1 MSVCDNFE
9 KKLRIVAPCCFV
21 EVPGLRRVTVVE
33 PVSENGAD
41 GVESRFEICG
51 DVVSEVSGMTVVIR
65 RCGRKFGVSD
75 ALSAEPDFMIAES
88 ADKCFAR
95 FFPVDPEL
103 FSEPGGG
110 KNFCPP
116 VDHVL
121 SAGDPVCVPFSAV

>member
-65 RCGRKFGVSD
+65 RRGRKFGVSD
-75 ALSAEPDFMIAES
+75 AAA
-88 ADKCFAR
+88 
-95 FFPVDPEL
+95 VDPEL
-103 FSEPGGG
+103 MIT
-110 KNFCPP
+110 K
-116 VDHVL
+116 
-121 SAGDPVCVPFSAV
+121 SADEHLV